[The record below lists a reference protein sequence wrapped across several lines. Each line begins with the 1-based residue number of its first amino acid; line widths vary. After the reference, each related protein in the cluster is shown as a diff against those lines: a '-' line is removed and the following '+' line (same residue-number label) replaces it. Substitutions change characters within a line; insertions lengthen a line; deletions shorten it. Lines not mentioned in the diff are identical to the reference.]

1 METAEV
7 IDAALFD
14 PSKPSDPHVVPC
26 YDPATMQ
33 LLGHVP
39 AMSAVE
45 VCVPRTTSLPACT
58 SLPAPFV

>member
-7 IDAALFD
+7 IDAAPFD

-45 VCVPRTTSLPACT
+45 VRACCVAMCHNALRSRQ
-58 SLPAPFV
+58 PFG